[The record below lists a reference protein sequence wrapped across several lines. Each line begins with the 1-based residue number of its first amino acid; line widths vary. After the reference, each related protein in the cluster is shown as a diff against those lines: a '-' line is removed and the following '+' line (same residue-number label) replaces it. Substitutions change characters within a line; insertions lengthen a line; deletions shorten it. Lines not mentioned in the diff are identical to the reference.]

1 MSSSTGNGS
10 TTSGFYRAID
20 GHLCT
25 HENCALRTS
34 RKSGNYGRRFLGCS
48 QFNVGPKCGFFQ
60 WVDNET
66 CRSETAPLVRERISM
81 LENELQLVNQ
91 REMRSREM
99 EERSNQRE
107 REAHELYVEA
117 REELKKIR
125 ESERLYKLALVLS
138 WLFFIFVMLLLC
150 FASMNNNVRVRT
162 LNLP

>member
-1 MSSSTGNGS
+1 M
-10 TTSGFYRAID
+10 
-20 GHLCT
+20 
-25 HENCALRTS
+25 NCEI
-34 RKSGNYGRRFLGCS
+34 NCCNCND
-48 QFNVGPKCGFFQ
+48 QVGPKCGSFQ
-60 WVDNET
+60 WVDNES

-81 LENELQLVNQ
+81 LENDLQLANQ

-107 REAHELYVEA
+107 RTAHELYVKA

-162 LNLP
+162 LNQP